1 MPGEDRVMDKDIAQL
16 YSVVDEI
23 LGFVRGPGRTMEIG
37 EVERNLLA
45 ILMKVG
51 RQALIS
57 YVEGKGAGY
66 RGEEIVNGRGE
77 ILPYVRDRKC
87 AYRSIFGAPRYI
99 ISLIKAREKNA
110 LNRKKLLALA
120 INPGIQS
127 I

>member
-1 MPGEDRVMDKDIAQL
+1 MPEEDRVMDKDIAQL

-57 YVEGKGAGY
+57 
-66 RGEEIVNGRGE
+66 
-77 ILPYVRDRKC
+77 
-87 AYRSIFGAPRYI
+87 
-99 ISLIKAREKNA
+99 
-110 LNRKKLLALA
+110 
-120 INPGIQS
+120 
-127 I
+127 